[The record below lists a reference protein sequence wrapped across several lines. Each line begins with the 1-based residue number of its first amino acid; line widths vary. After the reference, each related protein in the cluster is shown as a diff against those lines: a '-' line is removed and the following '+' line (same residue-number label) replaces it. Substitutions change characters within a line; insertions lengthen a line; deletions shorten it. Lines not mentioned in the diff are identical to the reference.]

1 MFIKTAQNIGLHPS
15 QCIVFEDSASGIS
28 AAKKAKINK
37 IIIIDPLGENSDF
50 NNHPDVAMVISDFT
64 NINDSLSRLF

>member
-1 MFIKTAQNIGLHPS
+1 MFIKTAQNIGLHPA

-50 NNHPDVAMVISDFT
+50 NNHPDVAMAISDFT